1 MRTYNRLYGS
11 FVTLSVILIIFMALT
26 LFFGYQSFH
35 VGEEMEVKPNYS
47 KHVAFIALDRGNEF
61 WQLVEQNARAEAEQA
76 GIYLDGVG
84 PMIYDMEEG
93 LLALERM
100 IATGVDGIIM
110 QGLGGEKADVLVNQ
124 AIERGIPVV
133 FVHSDQEDSRRNR
146 FVGNNQYEEG
156 MRIGE
161 LLKAKGTGKEEIGV
175 VMSSIELIDQQERL
189 AGLEK
194 IFEKEE
200 YINIV
205 AMVETT
211 HTEFSAT
218 QKTYEMLRENPTI
231 TALISLSELNG
242 SGMLQGANEE
252 VSESALTMV
261 LFDYQEREALDSFV
275 YTQYTSPEELG
286 VSSVRAWVDIIEE
299 TERVKK

>member
-11 FVTLSVILIIFMALT
+11 FVSLSVILLICMALT

-35 VGEEMEVKPNYS
+35 VGEEIEVKPNYS

-61 WQLVEQNARAEAEQA
+61 WQLVEQSARAEAEQA

-84 PMIYDMEEG
+84 PMIHDMEEG

-110 QGLGGEKADVLVNQ
+110 QGLEGEKANVLVDQ
-124 AIERGIPVV
+124 AIERGISVV

-146 FVGNNQYEEG
+146 FVGNDQYEEG
-156 MRIGE
+156 KKIGE
-161 LLKAKGTGKEEIGV
+161 MLKAERTGDEEIGI
-175 VMSSIELIDQQERL
+175 VMGSIELIDQQERL
-189 AGLEK
+189 AGLK
-194 IFEKEE
+194 KVIEKEE
-200 YINIV
+200 HINIV

-231 TALISLSELNG
+231 TTLISLSELNG

-252 VSESALTMV
+252 VSESALTMF
-261 LFDYQEREALDSFV
+261 LFDYQEREALNSFV

-286 VSSVRAWVDIIEE
+286 VLSVRAWLDIIEE
-299 TERVKK
+299 TERDKK